1 MANNSSSSSSSIY
14 LIHCADS
21 VDGAYISIAYYII
34 RTLLFIP
41 LCTFVLHLGYRQWR
55 QQRSF
60 ATTSHSDIFT
70 YHMVALEMFFAVG
83 FMMYC
88 CGRLTLNFVVMNPGF
103 YLSYLC
109 LPGQIGFHVLTCLE
123 RYLAVVHPV
132 LYMKLKQSGG
142 VRIRN
147 ISTLCVWLFA
157 IGWTGLVVQWG
168 PGKAGRNKERVNQS
182 KQKAFYT
189 ISFILASLWLWF
201 GALLVGLALD
211 KSTLL
216 SYEAGCLAL
225 VSANWF
231 GLPCNLVSPLLF
243 LHRAR
248 KLTCWR

>member
-14 LIHCADS
+14 LIHCADA
-21 VDGAYISIAYYII
+21 VDGVYISIAYYII

-41 LCTFVLHLGYRQWR
+41 LCTYVLHLGYRQWR

-70 YHMVALEMFFAVG
+70 YHMVALEMLLAVG
-83 FMMYC
+83 CAFYFY
-88 CGRLTLNFVVMNPGF
+88 GRLTPNFVVMNLGF
-103 YLSYLC
+103 YLSYLSI
-109 LPGQIGFHVLTCLE
+109 PGQISFHVLTCLE

-132 LYMKLKQSGG
+132 LYMKLKQS
-142 VRIRN
+142 
-147 ISTLCVWLFA
+147 
-157 IGWTGLVVQWG
+157 G

-216 SYEAGCLAL
+216 SYKAGCLAL

-248 KLTCWR
+248 KLTW